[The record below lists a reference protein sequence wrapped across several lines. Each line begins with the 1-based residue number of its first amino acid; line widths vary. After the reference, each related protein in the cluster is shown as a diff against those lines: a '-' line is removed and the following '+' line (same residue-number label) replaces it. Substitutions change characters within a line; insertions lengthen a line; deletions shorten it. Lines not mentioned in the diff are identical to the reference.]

1 MGQQKKANQ
10 NFKQN
15 FKQKFK
21 IDSCLP
27 HERFLNFI
35 SNENGAA
42 LLEVL
47 FTFVAQLFLSLG
59 VIILFT
65 QIARAEIM
73 SFQDWKKFKVD
84 QAQAQAAQPSKTAEA
99 APAGPLQAS
108 SPNSNKNRAPKIEAS
123 KLALQIAQELSIE
136 DYFALYLSQFHERS
150 DFIDAAKKLSPSELG
165 DLLLTLK
172 SSLARETPSD
182 SPQSLSFSTLTA
194 PTAPIKK

>member
-1 MGQQKKANQ
+1 MGQQKKAG
-10 NFKQN
+10 
-15 FKQKFK
+15 QKFK
-21 IDSCLP
+21 LDSRLP
-27 HERFLNFI
+27 HKRFKNFI
-35 SNENGAA
+35 NNEHGAA

-84 QAQAQAAQPSKTAEA
+84 QAQAQVAQPSKTAEA
-99 APAGPLQAS
+99 ASAGPLPAS
-108 SPNSNKNRAPKIEAS
+108 SPNTNKNKSPKIEAS

-150 DFIDAAKKLSPSELG
+150 DFIDAAKKLSPSELA

-172 SSLARETPSD
+172 SSLARETPTD
-182 SPQSLSFSTLTA
+182 SPQSLSFSSLTA
-194 PTAPIKK
+194 PAAPIKK